1 MSIKSLYKGYFQ
13 KSKVFLY
20 PVLGIKRGASVT
32 PLNSYVQWEPYYQ
45 TSDRKLI
52 LPYHLRDDEDFI
64 RFEKSK
70 LLGNSLFHDFKQVDD
85 EEGIYVFD
93 LQVLGTDYDLFLEG
107 KYSEFSAEHKRRI
120 KNFYGSYDKN
130 FPYVE
135 SFLEP
140 AKYYRIYSDILN
152 VKVDLLKEV
161 VELCDKPDLKRE
173 SLIID
178 IQTITLK
185 QETL

>member
-20 PVLGIKRGASVT
+20 PVLGIKRGVSVT
-32 PLNSYVQWEPYYQ
+32 PVNSYVQWEPYYQ
-45 TSDRKLI
+45 ASDKKLI
-52 LPYHLRDDEDFI
+52 LLYHLRDDEDFV

-85 EEGIYVFD
+85 EQGIYVFD
-93 LQVLGTDYDLFLEG
+93 LQGLGSDYNMFLQG
-107 KYSEFSAEHKRRI
+107 MYSKFSAEHKRRI
-120 KNFYGSYDKN
+120 KNFYGVYDKN
-130 FPYVE
+130 FLYVE

-140 AKYYRIYSDILN
+140 EKYYNVYSDILC
-152 VKVDLLKEV
+152 VRVDLLKEV
-161 VELCDKPDLKRE
+161 IELCDKPDLNSE
-173 SLIID
+173 SLVID
-178 IQTITLK
+178 IQTINLK